1 MWMETENLTSSEDVK
16 AVYVQNSV
24 ITWSHELLNT
34 EQENEV
40 EVV

>member
-1 MWMETENLTSSEDVK
+1 MWMETENVTSSEDVK
-16 AVYVQNSV
+16 AVHVQISV

-40 EVV
+40 V